1 MNNREKFLIEVQK
14 LHVLLDAITR
24 KYDMQ
29 EEVVNIMLTGMVD
42 TDEMGEPVLKAVYTL
57 DVTSEDLLI
66 EAFEFLHF
74 SFDTPIDTDDVFE
87 AETWYRDILDELNDI
102 DPSLN

>member
-14 LHVLLDAITR
+14 LHILLDAITR

-29 EEVVNIMLTGMVD
+29 EEVVNIMLTGMID

-57 DVTSEDLLI
+57 DVSSEELLM
-66 EAFEFLHF
+66 EAFDFLHF
-74 SFDTPIDTDDVFE
+74 SFESPVPTNDELE
-87 AETWYRDILDELNDI
+87 ADTWYRDILDELNDI

>member
-14 LHVLLDAITR
+14 LHILLDAITR

-29 EEVVNIMLTGMVD
+29 EEVVNIMLTGMID
-42 TDEMGEPVLKAVYTL
+42 TDDLGEPVLKAVYTL
-57 DVTSEDLLI
+57 DCSSEDLLM
-66 EAFEFLHF
+66 EAFDFLPF
-74 SFDTPIDTDDVFE
+74 SFDSPVDTYDDFE
-87 AETWYRDILDELNDI
+87 AETWYREILDELNDI